1 MSSVKGNDLFG
12 SGPHRFSVLPR
23 GLWTVPKWRVT
34 GDSTDTGS
42 SPFGSLE
49 LEIVVTGRLV
59 SATESGLWTLRQAVA
74 AEGQFSAGDG
84 TLVDSA
90 GRSFPD
96 MWMAEYSEA
105 DRVDRGRAWSIAY
118 TARFIDFELL

>member
-1 MSSVKGNDLFG
+1 MSSFKGNDLFG

-34 GDSTDTGS
+34 GDPTDTGS

-59 SATESGLWTLRQAVA
+59 SSTESGLWVLREAIT
-74 AEGQFSAGDG
+74 AEGLLSAGG
-84 TLVDSA
+84 GVLVDSG
-90 GRSFPD
+90 GRSFAD
-96 MWMAEYSEA
+96 MWMAEYVEA
-105 DRVDRGRAWSIAY
+105 DRVDRGRSWSIGY
-118 TARFIDFELL
+118 TARFIDFEVV